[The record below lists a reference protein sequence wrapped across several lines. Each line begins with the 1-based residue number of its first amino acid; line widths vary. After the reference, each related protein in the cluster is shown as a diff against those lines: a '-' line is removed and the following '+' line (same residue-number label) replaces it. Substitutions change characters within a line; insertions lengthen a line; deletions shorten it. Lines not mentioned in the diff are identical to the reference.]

1 MSEVQEK
8 MKYISANILEKGYNP
23 EDLSNFVVK
32 KVGKPIESIKLDQLK
47 KLIEQFKD
55 QSLVETYKNLESSQD
70 EPKEEQ
76 QEEFQ
81 NPLYSP
87 MIYNIKTV
95 PQQDNELLKL
105 DNDKKKNK
113 NYSERTKK
121 RKKQRNVHKKKY
133 IFI

>member
-76 QEEFQ
+76 QEEFL

-105 DNDKKKNK
+105 ENDKKKIK
-113 NYSERTKK
+113 IIVSEPKK
-121 RKKQRNVHKKKY
+121 EKENTNQ
-133 IFI
+133 